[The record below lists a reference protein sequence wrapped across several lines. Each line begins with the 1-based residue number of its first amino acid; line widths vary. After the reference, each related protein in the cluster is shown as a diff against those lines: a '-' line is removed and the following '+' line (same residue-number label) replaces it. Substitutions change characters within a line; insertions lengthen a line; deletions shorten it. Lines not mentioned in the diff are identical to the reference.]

1 MILPFLLCWASSV
14 VHIAHAQ
21 GATGTG
27 NNIFCSAEFVTECCG
42 ADLGSEYN
50 CSFPGLEHLT
60 PGVYEGVVANYLSFA
75 TDRSSPSM
83 RVRADEFEAC
93 TGGTVVFAEA
103 QNIWE
108 DPVKDLG
115 TRTSRGSELYDG
127 YFMSYSHFPE
137 VSALGLAENLNERIR
152 RDNAQL
158 KWEDVLPQVKH
169 MGEYRKDG
177 ITNIDF
183 LMVSTTCRTSN
194 CDLSVIHRL

>member
-1 MILPFLLCWASSV
+1 MMQRTLAVLFYYVSV
-14 VHIAHAQ
+14 ALHGVQ
-21 GATGTG
+21 GQGGIEG
-27 NNIFCSAEFVTECCG
+27 NPVCSAEFVSECCG
-42 ADLGSEYN
+42 SIDTSSDYN
-50 CSFPGLEHLT
+50 CSIPGLEHVV
-60 PGVYEGVVANYLSFA
+60 PGMYEGVSANYLTFA

-83 RVRADEFEAC
+83 RIRAEQFEAC
-93 TGGTVVFAEA
+93 TGGRVVFAEA

-137 VSALGLAENLNERIR
+137 VLALGLVESLNERIR

-169 MGEYRKDG
+169 MGEYQKDG
-177 ITNIDF
+177 VTNIDF
-183 LMVSTTCRTSN
+183 LMVSISQCKSRRALE
-194 CDLSVIHRL
+194 CDF